1 MNLQEIYRDL
11 KEDLQHVEKALE
23 RAIASKVPEL
33 QDSSL
38 HLLRAGGKRMRPV
51 FVLLA
56 GRFGQYDLSRLEKVA
71 VALELIHM
79 ATLVHDDVIDDADLR
94 RGRKTVR
101 AQWNNRMAMVTGD
114 YIFAQALQKIG
125 QLRDAGVHQILS
137 QAIYQMC
144 LGEIDQIRDLYS
156 SQLSLKDY
164 FYRIKRKTALLMA
177 ISCQLGAYVS
187 NAEPRIVQHLYQ
199 FGYRIGMA
207 FQMVDDVLDFTG
219 DEKTLGK
226 PAGSDLRQGN
236 VTLPVIYA
244 LHHLAPEKRERLQNF
259 LESQGQ
265 SGSLEEMI
273 ELVRHSGGIS
283 YTLELS
289 QRYLAKALASLEHLP
304 PTGERES
311 LRLIAEFTV
320 RRSY

>member
-11 KEDLQHVEKALE
+11 KEDLQYVEEALE
-23 RAIASKVPEL
+23 RAIATKEPEL
-33 QDSSL
+33 RKSSL
-38 HLLRAGGKRMRPV
+38 HLLKAGGKRMRPV
-51 FVLLA
+51 FVLLS

-79 ATLVHDDVIDDADLR
+79 ASLVHDDVIDDAELR

-101 AQWNNRMAMVTGD
+101 AQWNNHMAMVTGD
-114 YIFAQALQKIG
+114 YIFAQALQTIG
-125 QLRDAGVHQILS
+125 QLKDERVHQILS

-156 SQLSLKDY
+156 VQLSLKDY
-164 FYRIKRKTALLMA
+164 FCRIKRKTALLMA

-187 NAEPRIVQHLYQ
+187 GAEPKIVRHLYQ
-199 FGYRIGMA
+199 YGYRIGMA
-207 FQMVDDVLDFTG
+207 FQMVDDVLDFMG

-244 LHHLAPEKRERLQNF
+244 LRHLAPEKRERLKQF
-259 LESQGQ
+259 LVSHGQ
-265 SGSLEEMI
+265 IGSLKEMI
-273 ELVRHSGGIS
+273 ELVRGSGGIS
-283 YTLELS
+283 YTLDLS
-289 QRYLAKALASLEHLP
+289 KRYLEKALASLEHLP